1 MILNRKADSQKD
13 YTEYGKKQEIKI
25 KIMRNKITK
34 KNVYRVNRVYI
45 VNRIIN
51 KKEIL

>member
-25 KIMRNKITK
+25 QNNEKQN
-34 KNVYRVNRVYI
+34 Y
-45 VNRIIN
+45 
-51 KKEIL
+51 KEKRLPG